1 MMNEGLLTAIF
12 MWALATSVYF
22 FARLMTWMVYKLAP
36 HNCKKEFTKADILRT
51 NLIMIFSI
59 LLWGVVFYNL
69 I

>member
-1 MMNEGLLTAIF
+1 MNEGLLTAIF

-22 FARLMTWMVYKLAP
+22 LGRLMTWMVYKIATQ
-36 HNCKKEFTKADILRT
+36 NCKKEFTKADILRT
-51 NLIMIFSI
+51 NLMMVFSI

>member
-1 MMNEGLLTAIF
+1 MNEGLLTAIF

-22 FARLMTWMVYKLAP
+22 LGKLMTWMVCKLAP
-36 HNCKKEFTKADILRT
+36 HSCKKEFTKAHILKT
-51 NLIMIFSI
+51 NLVMVFSI

>member
-22 FARLMTWMVYKLAP
+22 LGRLMTWMVYKIAP
-36 HNCKKEFTKADILRT
+36 QNCKKEFTRVDILRT
-51 NLIMIFSI
+51 NLMMIFSI
-59 LLWGVVFYNL
+59 LLWGIVFYNL

>member
-22 FARLMTWMVYKLAP
+22 FARLMTWMVYKIAP
-36 HNCKKEFTKADILRT
+36 QNCKKEFTRADILRT
-51 NLIMIFSI
+51 NLMMIFSI

>member
-1 MMNEGLLTAIF
+1 MMNEGMLTIIF

-22 FARLMTWMVYKLAP
+22 FCLLMVWMVYKLAP
-36 HNCKKEFTKADILRT
+36 HNCKKEFTRADVLRT

-59 LLWGVVFYNL
+59 ILWGEVFYNL

>member
-1 MMNEGLLTAIF
+1 MNELLLTAIF
-12 MWALATSVYF
+12 MLALATSVYF
-22 FARLMTWMVYKLAP
+22 LGRLMVWMVYKIAP
-36 HNCKKEFTKADILRT
+36 QNCKKEFTRADVLRT

>member
-1 MMNEGLLTAIF
+1 MMNEGMLTIIF

-22 FARLMTWMVYKLAP
+22 FGRLMVWMVYKLAP
-36 HNCKKEFTKADILRT
+36 HNCKKEFTRADVLRT

-59 LLWGVVFYNL
+59 ILWGEVFYNL